1 MVFTST
7 LEENETLRSMP
18 KTERLLYDSGV
29 HVGQPPISQIFIL
42 NCNMSNVQLVRCDR
56 YIGNPCLLIDLNN
69 YCVSILCLVRLD
81 VDRRAGY
88 AWNSSVLISMG
99 KTLGDADNVKF
110 ASEVLVRLEILYD
123 VEISHSGWNRSW

>member
-1 MVFTST
+1 MCSW
-7 LEENETLRSMP
+7 
-18 KTERLLYDSGV
+18 YDVIG
-29 HVGQPPISQIFIL
+29 I
-42 NCNMSNVQLVRCDR
+42 
-56 YIGNPCLLIDLNN
+56 IGNPCLLIDLNN